1 LIRKSFLADPGDFSF
16 LFGKKKKGRR
26 RRRKKERKEKKKKK
40 KAKTT
45 VPGHSLML
53 KLTLFLH
60 SEKYSF
66 QKYEEFFLSI
76 L

>member
-1 LIRKSFLADPGDFSF
+1 LE
-16 LFGKKKKGRR
+16 KKKKEEEEEE
-26 RRRKKERKEKKKKK
+26 RKKEKKKKK
-40 KAKTT
+40 KKEATST